1 MKCMGIITKIFP
13 ILMTDTISEAQSS
26 ENIHTHGS
34 RNTTMFKLLETK
46 LQRRNLEG
54 RQRKDTLLIEKQ
66 MLSITADF
74 STEAK
79 RPEAMG

>member
-26 ENIHTHGS
+26 ENIHTP